1 MKMRTEAEMISLIK
15 DIAFKEENIRAAYIE
30 GSRTNPNAPKD
41 IFQDY
46 DIVYI
51 VTTTE
56 PFREDKEWINN
67 FGKILYMHY
76 PEDNVFYPSDVE
88 NCYGW
93 QIQFADG
100 NRMDLHVCTK
110 ENALANLEL
119 YQILV
124 DKDGIVPYP
133 QETTDERYWVK
144 EPREIE
150 FKCTC
155 SDFWWCLNN
164 VAKGLWRNELP
175 YAMDVINFVLRPHLK
190 RLLEWKMG
198 IENNFSV
205 SAGKSCKYF
214 KKYLQEETYRQFLAT
229 YSIAEIESIWN
240 SVFEMCDLFQS
251 TAVELSKKQKFVY
264 DFEQAENS
272 LSFLHHVR
280 KLPAN
285 AKEIYP

>member
-30 GSRTNPNAPKD
+30 GSRTNPNAPED

-51 VTTTE
+51 VTTTK

-100 NRMDLHVCTK
+100 NRMDLHVCTR

-175 YAMDVINFVLRPHLK
+175 YAMDMINFVLRPHLK
-190 RLLEWKMG
+190 RLLEWKLG

-205 SAGKSCKYF
+205 SAGKSGKYF

-272 LSFLHHVR
+272 LHFLQHVR

>member
-1 MKMRTEAEMISLIK
+1 MRTEAEMISLIK

-51 VTTTE
+51 VTTTK

-150 FKCTC
+150 F
-155 SDFWWCLNN
+155 DF
-164 VAKGLWRNELP
+164 
-175 YAMDVINFVLRPHLK
+175 
-190 RLLEWKMG
+190 
-198 IENNFSV
+198 
-205 SAGKSCKYF
+205 
-214 KKYLQEETYRQFLAT
+214 
-229 YSIAEIESIWN
+229 
-240 SVFEMCDLFQS
+240 
-251 TAVELSKKQKFVY
+251 
-264 DFEQAENS
+264 
-272 LSFLHHVR
+272 
-280 KLPAN
+280 
-285 AKEIYP
+285 KEDHK

>member
-1 MKMRTEAEMISLIK
+1 MRTEAEMISLIK

-51 VTTTE
+51 VTTIK

-205 SAGKSCKYF
+205 SAGKSGKYF
-214 KKYLQEETYRQFLAT
+214 KKYLPKETYRQFLAT

>member
-1 MKMRTEAEMISLIK
+1 MHTEAEMISLIK

-51 VTTTE
+51 VTTTK

-76 PEDNVFYPSDVE
+76 P
-88 NCYGW
+88 
-93 QIQFADG
+93 
-100 NRMDLHVCTK
+100 
-110 ENALANLEL
+110 
-119 YQILV
+119 
-124 DKDGIVPYP
+124 
-133 QETTDERYWVK
+133 QETMDERYWFK

-150 FKCTC
+150 FQCTC

-175 YAMDVINFVLRPHLK
+175 YAIDVINFVLRPHLK
-190 RLLEWKMG
+190 RLLEWKIG

-205 SAGKSCKYF
+205 SAGKSGKYF
-214 KKYLQEETYRQFLAT
+214 KKYLPKERYRQFLAT
-229 YSIAEIESIWN
+229 YSIAEICIR
-240 SVFEMCDLFQS
+240 F
-251 TAVELSKKQKFVY
+251 
-264 DFEQAENS
+264 
-272 LSFLHHVR
+272 
-280 KLPAN
+280 
-285 AKEIYP
+285 

>member
-1 MKMRTEAEMISLIK
+1 MRTEAEMISLIK

-51 VTTTE
+51 VTTTK

-205 SAGKSCKYF
+205 SAGKSCKYI